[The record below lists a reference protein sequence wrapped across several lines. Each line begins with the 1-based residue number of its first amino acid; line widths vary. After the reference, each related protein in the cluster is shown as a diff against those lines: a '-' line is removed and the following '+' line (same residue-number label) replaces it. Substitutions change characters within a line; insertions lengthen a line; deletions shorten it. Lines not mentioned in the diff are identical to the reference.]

1 MSTLIENLDFTKGD
15 GLIPGVIQD
24 ANTLDVLMLGYLNK
38 ESIKKTIET
47 GFVTFYS
54 RSKKRLWQKGETSG
68 NKLKLI
74 SLSEDCDNDTLLIKA
89 IPSGPVCHTGTKTC
103 FKEND
108 NFTLNS
114 LERIIKD
121 RKLNPNSESYVSSLL
136 NKGIEKVAQKVGE
149 EAVEVVIA
157 SLSQSKDELRGE
169 LADLFFHTL
178 VLMQAKDVQLEDV
191 LLELKRRK
199 KG

>member
-1 MSTLIENLDFTKGD
+1 
-15 GLIPGVIQD
+15 
-24 ANTLDVLMLGYLNK
+24 MLGYFNK
-38 ESIKKTIET
+38 EAVTKTIES

-54 RSKKRLWQKGETSG
+54 RSKKRLWQKGESSG

-74 SLSEDCDNDTLLIKA
+74 SIAEDCDNDTLLIKA
-89 IPSGPVCHTGTKTC
+89 IPSGVVCHKGTMTC
-103 FKEND
+103 FKENES
-108 NFTLNS
+108 FTFNT

-121 RKLNPNSESYVSSLL
+121 RKINPNSESYVSSLL
-136 NKGIEKVAQKVGE
+136 KKGIEKVSQKVGE

-178 VLMQAKDVQLEDV
+178 VLMQLKDIQLEDV
-191 LLELKRRK
+191 LLELKNRNRH
-199 KG
+199 